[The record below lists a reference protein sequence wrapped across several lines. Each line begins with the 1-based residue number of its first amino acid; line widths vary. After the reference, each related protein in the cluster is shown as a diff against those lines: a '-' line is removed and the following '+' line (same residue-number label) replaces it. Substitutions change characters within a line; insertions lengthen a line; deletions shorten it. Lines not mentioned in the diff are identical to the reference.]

1 MSPTRSRVHLVHPG
15 HAILRLK
22 PRRFTKF
29 AAHRLRKL
37 LAAGLA
43 KLSTPTA
50 PRRRSS
56 HLTRGRSFMHDKNNS
71 NSRGKTTGAA
81 LDKRLF

>member
-1 MSPTRSRVHLVHPG
+1 MSPTRSQVHLG

-29 AAHRLRKL
+29 AASRLRKSL
-37 LAAGLA
+37 EADLA
-43 KLSTPTA
+43 KLSAPKTA
-50 PRRRSS
+50 PKRRSS